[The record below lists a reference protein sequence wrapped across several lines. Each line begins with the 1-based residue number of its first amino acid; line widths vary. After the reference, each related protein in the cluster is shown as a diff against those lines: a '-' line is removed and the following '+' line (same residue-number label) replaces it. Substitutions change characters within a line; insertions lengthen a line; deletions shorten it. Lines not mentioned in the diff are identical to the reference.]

1 MKMKKKEKR
10 RIDKNLKRN
19 KFGQRSGL
27 TKESTVANKNLH
39 D

>member
-27 TKESTVANKNLH
+27 TKESTVVRICMA

>member
-19 KFGQRSGL
+19 KFGQGSGL

-39 D
+39 G